1 MPFFTFGLSLLEL
14 KRYDMDRVRF
24 GIIGVGNIGSVHA
37 RYLLAGQVKE
47 ARLCAVCDN
56 DLTRHDASRAL
67 VCEQVELFSDARD
80 MLESGLIDAV
90 IVATPHYAHPELSML
105 AMRHGIHTLCEKPA
119 GVYTAQVREMN
130 QCAAECDVVFGIM
143 YNQRPNPLYQKV
155 KDLIDS
161 GELGEIRRSTWI
173 ITNWY
178 RSQSYYNS
186 GGWRATWKGE
196 GGGVLLNQDPHQLD
210 LWQWLVGMPVRVRAF
225 CQFGQ
230 RRQIEVEDTV
240 TAYAEY
246 ANGATGVFITTVA
259 ETPGT
264 NRLEIAGDR
273 GKVVVEDGKLRY
285 WRLRESETEFNARW
299 QNGFG
304 EPECWEVHIP
314 TPPECSDHH
323 VITTNFCAA
332 VLRGESLIAPGV
344 EGIRGLTLSNA
355 MHLSTWTDAWV
366 TLPIDEKHYLECLQ
380 ARIEQSVD
388 KNVTSRTL
396 DASGTW

>member
-1 MPFFTFGLSLLEL
+1 M
-14 KRYDMDRVRF
+14 KKVRF
-24 GIIGVGNIGSVHA
+24 GIIGVGNIGTVHA
-37 RYLLAGQVKE
+37 RYLLAGKVEE
-47 ARLCAVCDN
+47 ACLTAVCDN
-56 DLTRHDASRAL
+56 NPDKHAAIRRLTGESVA
-67 VCEQVELFSDARD
+67 LFSDARE

-90 IVATPHYAHPELSML
+90 IVATPHYDHPALSIM
-105 AMRHGIHTLCEKPA
+105 AMRRGIHTLCEKPA
-119 GVYTAQVREMN
+119 GVYTAQVEEMN
-130 QCAAECDVVFGIM
+130 ACARECDVVFSMM

-161 GELGEIRRSTWI
+161 GELGELRRSNWI

-210 LWQWLVGMPVRVRAF
+210 LWQWLVGMPVRMRAF
-225 CQFGQ
+225 CQFGKH
-230 RRQIEVEDTV
+230 RQIEVENEV

-246 ANGATGVFITTVA
+246 ANGATGVFITTTA
-259 ETPGT
+259 EAPGT

-273 GKVVVEDGKLRY
+273 GKVVVEEGRLRF

-304 EPECWEVHIP
+304 EPECWEVTIP
-314 TPPECSDHH
+314 TAAECSEHD
-323 VITTNFCAA
+323 VITRNFTAA
-332 VLRGESLIAPGV
+332 ILHGEPLIAPGL
-344 EGIRGLTLSNA
+344 EGIRSLTLSNA
-355 MHLSTWTDAWV
+355 MHLSTWIDDWV
-366 TLPIDEKHYLECLQ
+366 AFPFDEQRYYQLLQERIASSVEKHV
-380 ARIEQSVD
+380 A
-388 KNVTSRTL
+388 SRTL

>member
-1 MPFFTFGLSLLEL
+1 ME
-14 KRYDMDRVRF
+14 KVRF
-24 GIIGVGNIGSVHA
+24 GIIGIGNIGTVHA
-37 RYLLAGQVKE
+37 RYLLAGTVKE
-47 ARLCAVCDN
+47 ACLTAVCDN
-56 DLTRHDASRAL
+56 NLDKHPAIRQL
-67 VCEQVELFSDARD
+67 VGEEVEIFSDAEA
-80 MLESGLIDAV
+80 MLKSGLIDAV
-90 IVATPHYAHPELSML
+90 IVSTPHYDHPGLSML

-130 QCAAECDVVFGIM
+130 EFARGCNVVFGM
-143 YNQRPNPLYQKV
+143 MFNQRPNPLYQKV

-161 GELGEIRRSTWI
+161 GELGELRRSNWI

-210 LWQWLVGMPVRVRAF
+210 LWQWLVGMPVRMRAF
-225 CQFGQ
+225 CQEGKH
-230 RRQIEVEDTV
+230 RQIEVENEV

-246 ANGATGVFITTVA
+246 ANGATGVFITTTA
-259 ETPGT
+259 EAPGT

-273 GKVVVEDGKLRY
+273 GKVVVEDGKLRF

-304 EPECWEVHIP
+304 EPECWEVTIP
-314 TPPECSDHH
+314 VAPESSEHH
-323 VITTNFCAA
+323 VVTANFAAA
-332 VLRGESLIAPGV
+332 VLHGTPLIAPGTD
-344 EGIRGLTLSNA
+344 GIHGLTLSNA
-355 MHLSTWTDAWV
+355 MHLSTWTDGWV
-366 TLPIDEKHYLECLQ
+366 DLPFDEALFKKLLDE
-380 ARIEQSVD
+380 RIAHSVE
-388 KNVTSRTL
+388 KQVESKTL